1 MPLGADDDATLLIN
15 DRWIAHDAT
24 RRTEPQIV
32 LLLFDGAIG
41 LQHMRRTCMTSV
53 LAVGMAQI
61 SIYLVVAQVR
71 DTTIA
76 ILVLFVV
83 LANVLFVVP
92 FVVLAKQNI
101 AS

>member
-1 MPLGADDDATLLIN
+1 
-15 DRWIAHDAT
+15 
-24 RRTEPQIV
+24 
-32 LLLFDGAIG
+32 
-41 LQHMRRTCMTSV
+41 MTSV
-53 LAVGMAQI
+53 IVVGMAQI